1 MPSSLIRVVGIIAVL
16 LSAQI
21 TGRAQGI
28 VPRAEPVAPRSA
40 YYPPGAAGM
49 ERMQAVD
56 PDKKLSPGDQ
66 VTFEIVEDRDGG
78 LPRVVTATGDLD
90 VPPVG
95 RVHVAGRTTGEAA
108 ADLKRRLEAD
118 YYYKATVKL
127 SIDRVSPTMV
137 RSGTIY
143 IYGEVRQVGQMELV
157 AGEKLSLSEAIM
169 KAGGFG
175 PWAEDE
181 KVELTRK
188 SGERTINNV
197 KKIIT
202 KGLRDDDPILQ
213 DGDRIFIKQSFWK
226 K

>member
-1 MPSSLIRVVGIIAVL
+1 MD
-16 LSAQI
+16 
-21 TGRAQGI
+21 
-28 VPRAEPVAPRSA
+28 
-40 YYPPGAAGM
+40 
-49 ERMQAVD
+49 RMQAVD

-95 RVHVAGRTTGEAA
+95 RVHVAGKTTGEAA
-108 ADLKRRLEAD
+108 ADLKRRLETD

-137 RSGTIY
+137 RSGVVNL
-143 IYGEVRQVGQMELV
+143 YGEVRQLGQIELV
-157 AGEKLSLSEAIM
+157 AGEKLTLSEAIV

-188 SGERTINNV
+188 SGERSIVNV
-197 KKIIT
+197 KRIIT
-202 KGLRDDDPILQ
+202 KGLRNEDPVLQ
-213 DGDRIFIKQSFWK
+213 DGDRVFVKQSFFK

>member
-1 MPSSLIRVVGIIAVL
+1 
-16 LSAQI
+16 
-21 TGRAQGI
+21 
-28 VPRAEPVAPRSA
+28 
-40 YYPPGAAGM
+40 M

-56 PDKKLSPGDQ
+56 PGKKLSPGDQ

>member
-1 MPSSLIRVVGIIAVL
+1 
-16 LSAQI
+16 
-21 TGRAQGI
+21 
-28 VPRAEPVAPRSA
+28 
-40 YYPPGAAGM
+40 M

-118 YYYKATVKL
+118 YYYKATVRL
-127 SIDRVSPTMV
+127 SIDRVSPIMV
-137 RSGTIY
+137 RSGMIY
-143 IYGEVRQVGQMELV
+143 IYGEVRQVGPIELV
-157 AGEKLSLSEAIM
+157 AGEKLTLSEAIV

-175 PWAEDE
+175 PYAAED

-188 SGERTINNV
+188 SGVRTVVDV
-197 KKIIT
+197 KKIIR
-202 KGLRDDDPILQ
+202 KGLREEDPILQ
-213 DGDRIFIKQSFWK
+213 DGDRVFVKQAFIKY
-226 K
+226 

>member
-1 MPSSLIRVVGIIAVL
+1 MPSSLIRVAGMIAVL
-16 LSAQI
+16 MSAQA
-21 TGRAQGI
+21 TGGAQGI

-40 YYPPGAAGM
+40 YYPPGMAGM

-56 PDKKLSPGDQ
+56 PDKKLSAGDQ

-90 VPPVG
+90 VPPLG
-95 RVHVAGRTTGEAA
+95 RVHVAGKTTGEAA

-127 SIDRVSPTMV
+127 SIDGVSRIV
-137 RSGTIY
+137 VKSGVVTL
-143 IYGEVRQVGQMELV
+143 YGEVRQVGQLELV
-157 AGEKLSLSEAIM
+157 AGEKLTLSEGIG

-181 KVELTRK
+181 KVELTRR
-188 SGERTINNV
+188 SGERLIVNV

-202 KGLRDDDPILQ
+202 KGLREEDPVLQ
-213 DGDRIFIKQSFWK
+213 DGDRIFVKQSFWK